1 MNSPLQNFSSIE
13 SPPAPVV
20 EPPSASITWS
30 WRTVLL
36 TLALFLLAGLAE
48 IGGGYLVWGWVR
60 AMKPWW
66 WALLG
71 SAVLVS
77 YGFIPTLQPSE
88 ATFARVYAVYGGVF
102 IVLSYGWGWAVDGQR
117 PDVGD
122 CVGASIAL
130 VGVLLAWFWP
140 R

>member
-1 MNSPLQNFSSIE
+1 MDSPPQNFSSIE
-13 SPPAPVV
+13 SPPV

-71 SAVLVS
+71 SAVLIS
-77 YGFIPTLQPSE
+77 YGFIPSLQPSE

-102 IVLSYGWGWAVDGQR
+102 IVLSYGWGWAMDGQR